1 MKRGSDLWYNVLTRR
16 VASVSEDRAEVR
28 QVPRALSEWRASAK
42 TELSA
47 YGTMM
52 VWKEA
57 AYESGTANR
66 RKL

>member
-28 QVPRALSEWRASAK
+28 QVPRALSEWRTSAK

-47 YGTMM
+47 YGTMFLPGEC
-52 VWKEA
+52 VE
-57 AYESGTANR
+57 GGG
-66 RKL
+66 L